1 MQETSDTSD
10 VTGSAPAVR
19 VGLVGAGPWAE
30 LFHAPLLALSAG
42 TELTGVWARRP
53 AEAERIAASYGARG
67 FARFDELVAHVDALA
82 FAVPPD
88 VQAELAIRGAEA
100 GKALLLE
107 KPLAL
112 DLGRARALAE
122 AVDGTGVPTQMV
134 LTWRYADSVRRFVD
148 ACQGVVPLGGRGHF
162 LTGGLLGGMFTTP
175 WRLEQGPLYDLG
187 PHVLDL
193 LDAALGS
200 IVEVEARGDPH
211 RWVGLQLVHET
222 GVVSQASLTA
232 YSRLEPGR
240 SGVEVYTADGVIEV
254 DTADVGADAFTRIG
268 TEFADTAGGKPH
280 PLDVHHGVRLQR
292 VITAAAAQLNGPG

>member
-1 MQETSDTSD
+1 MTS
-10 VTGSAPAVR
+10 GAPARADVR

-53 AEAERIAASYGARG
+53 EEAERIAAPYGARG
-67 FARFDELVAHVDALA
+67 FSGFDELLEQVDALA

-88 VQAELAIRGAEA
+88 VQAELAVRGAEA

-112 DLGRARALAE
+112 DLGAARALAD

-148 ACQGVVPLGGRGHF
+148 ACGTVEPLGGRGHF

-175 WRLEQGPLYDLG
+175 WRLERGPLDDLG

-193 LDAALGS
+193 LGAALGP
-200 IVEVEARGDPH
+200 IAEVDARGDRH
-211 RWVGLQLVHET
+211 RWVELQLVHES
-222 GVVSQASLTA
+222 GVISQASLTA
-232 YSRLEPGR
+232 YSRLDPGR

-254 DTADVGADAFTRIG
+254 DTAEVGADAFTRIG
-268 TEFADTAGGKPH
+268 VEFADTARGLPH
-280 PLDVHHGVRLQR
+280 PLDVHHGLRLQHDF
-292 VITAAAAQLNGPG
+292 TAAADRLDARA

>member
-1 MQETSDTSD
+1 MAA
-10 VTGSAPAVR
+10 GSESPPSVR

-53 AEAERIAASYGARG
+53 EEAERIAAPYGARAFG
-67 FARFDELVAHVDALA
+67 RFDDLVACVDALA

-88 VQAELAIRGAEA
+88 VQAELAIRGAKA

-112 DLGRARALAE
+112 DLGQAQALAD
-122 AVDGTGVPTQMV
+122 AVDRSGVPSQMV
-134 LTWRYADSVRRFVD
+134 LTWRYADAVRRFVD
-148 ACQGVVPLGGRGHF
+148 AGRSVVPLGGRGHF

-175 WRLEQGPLYDLG
+175 WRLDQGPLYDLG

-193 LDAALGS
+193 LAAALGP

-211 RWVGLQLVHET
+211 RWVGLQLVHES

-240 SGVEVYTADGVIEV
+240 SGAEVYTADGVIEV
-254 DTADVGADAFTRIG
+254 DTSDVGADAFTRIG
-268 TEFADTAGGKPH
+268 TEFADTAHGRPH
-280 PLDVHHGVRLQR
+280 PLDVHHGLRLQQ
-292 VITAAAAQLNGPG
+292 VITDAAVQLAARG